1 MRIFVE
7 SADARVQLYTKAE
20 IQAAIDVLKQEP
32 DFTAKLLDITHG
44 ASSGSALTPEG
55 QAFANSRP
63 RESNLPEGKQPP
75 EYKELG
81 NIEHP
86 FMPRMSARKM
96 ARLIAFLRM
105 NGGYALVTTQ
115 ELGNCL
121 WSSVLRGT
129 DVKREFAS
137 MHLRRLVAKMITTF
151 PRFFFNYLKYSLA
164 TTYGQDR
171 PTEEE
176 ICEKERKGQITDQ
189 QAHDYRLPGP
199 FSFVEY
205 IEHIVTEGTWGDEH
219 ILTLI
224 SLMWQVKITILRA
237 NNLGEVRI
245 RHNDRLT
252 DADLVVVFIGG
263 DHYMGAG
270 KFPQGY
276 LIHLQV

>member
-1 MRIFVE
+1 MRIFLE

-32 DFTAKLLDITHG
+32 YFTAKLLDITHG

-81 NIEHP
+81 NLEHP

-137 MHLRRLVAKMITTF
+137 MHLRRLVAKMITSF

-176 ICEKERKGQITDQ
+176 ICEKERKVRLLTNKLMITDSLALFLLWNTLSILLQ
-189 QAHDYRLPGP
+189 KEPGVM
-199 FSFVEY
+199 S
-205 IEHIVTEGTWGDEH
+205 
-219 ILTLI
+219 I
-224 SLMWQVKITILRA
+224 SSHLSVY
-237 NNLGEVRI
+237 
-245 RHNDRLT
+245 HNDRLT
-252 DADLVVVFIGG
+252 DADLVVIFIGR